1 VNQSLTLRNWLIGP
15 YIIECEQKGKERAK
29 YGEQLLPEL
38 AASIK
43 IKGLSVT
50 NLRLCRQF
58 YIAYPHLI
66 SAVKDILINSNLKGI
81 QIGQTVSDQLQN
93 TDYESNTIH
102 QTLSNELKQAFQHP
116 IKKGAL
122 TDPVE
127 ILSKISFTHLVQLL
141 SIQNLEKRA
150 FYELECIRQAWS
162 VNELKSSLIKKLF
175 MAFLNWCH
183 VRIDRFPAF

>member
-1 VNQSLTLRNWLIGP
+1 MNQSLTLRNWLIGP

-29 YGEQLLPEL
+29 YGEQLLPEI

-116 IKKGAL
+116 IKKG
-122 TDPVE
+122 
-127 ILSKISFTHLVQLL
+127 H
-141 SIQNLEKRA
+141 
-150 FYELECIRQAWS
+150 
-162 VNELKSSLIKKLF
+162 
-175 MAFLNWCH
+175 
-183 VRIDRFPAF
+183 